1 MKIAVIG
8 ATGFVGKALVKE
20 LLDRGHSV
28 VAIARHPEKLEIT
41 NPALSLK
48 AGDVNDPAQVASLV
62 KGVDAVVSSF
72 NAGWTNPNLYADF
85 LAGSEAIQAG
95 VRQSGVKRLIVI
107 GGAGS
112 LYIAPDVQLV
122 DTPQFPAEYKSGA
135 TAARDYL
142 NILKK
147 EDQLD
152 WTFFSPAI
160 LMHPGTSGVRKG
172 AYRTALENPV
182 FDKEGKSVLSVE
194 DLAMAIVDELE
205 SPKHIRQ
212 RFTAAY

>member
-48 AGDVNDPAQVASLV
+48 AGDVNDPAQVALLV

-142 NILKK
+142 NILKN

-182 FDKEGKSVLSVE
+182 FDKEGNSVLSVE